1 MPAGLIDKLAL
12 IAIRDEKVLM
22 TRERGKPVW
31 FFPGGRRE
39 PGETDHEALLR
50 EVREELALTL
60 DPKDLKFYGVFEA
73 PAYGHSD
80 GTVVRLTCYL
90 GHPTGEP
97 TPGAE
102 VESCAFLSSA
112 DRDRLTGAGLLVFDD
127 LRRREW
133 IS

>member
-1 MPAGLIDKLAL
+1 MPTRLIDKLAL
-12 IAIRDEKVLM
+12 IAIRDETVLM
-22 TRERGKPVW
+22 TKERGKPVW
-31 FFPGGRRE
+31 FFPGGTRE

-73 PAYGHSD
+73 PAYGHGD

-90 GHPTGEP
+90 GFPAGEP
-97 TPGAE
+97 MPGAE
-102 VESCAFLSSA
+102 VESCAFLSFA